1 VRPSPQRRLLQAQ
14 ILTAAADLFRQRGY
28 RAATLDALARTV
40 GVSKATVYGHFRSKE
55 EILFAIFDR
64 TMALYEARLR
74 EIRRGGGGPAEQLRR
89 VVQHH
94 VRAVIAERSFLT
106 VFFGEEANLPREL
119 RRAITRR
126 KARYDRSVEAIVRR
140 GVRQGVFVTDSP
152 RLTVF
157 ALLGMS
163 NWVHKWYDPTGA
175 WSAETVADALVTFA
189 ERGYLRTPGR
199 RRWEID
205 ARLDR
210 VERDLRAIR
219 PLLRTR

>member
-1 VRPSPQRRLLQAQ
+1 
-14 ILTAAADLFRQRGY
+14 
-28 RAATLDALARTV
+28 
-40 GVSKATVYGHFRSKE
+40 
-55 EILFAIFDR
+55 
-64 TMALYEARLR
+64 
-74 EIRRGGGGPAEQLRR
+74 
-89 VVQHH
+89 
-94 VRAVIAERSFLT
+94 
-106 VFFGEEANLPREL
+106 
-119 RRAITRR
+119 
-126 KARYDRSVEAIVRR
+126 VRR

-163 NWVHKWYDPTGA
+163 NWVHMWYDPRGA
-175 WSAETVADALVTFA
+175 GRAETVADALVTFA